1 VLGCRATLRVATA
14 RAAEPRTAPVLAA
27 TLRPPA
33 PAERPGR
40 TARSRRGIARAAPRT
55 SCSSSSRRG
64 ASRGAGII
72 GATKTNRSTAT
83 RSQTS
88 GAVTRP
94 TIWPPRRDQSGRR
107 SRSRRR
113 PRTRRAVVLAREIG
127 RHRVVASFAKLG
139 LHQMPVP
146 ADVTGAVDQDER
158 RHRHSETSRSDVR
171 MHRCE
176 RGTSLLLP
184 RPTARRDRA
193 LSSDDPFTTALRR

>member
-94 TIWPPRRDQSGRR
+94 NDLATTTR
-107 SRSRRR
+107 SVRSPIAFTTASAYSASRR
-113 PRTRRAVVLAREIG
+113 PRTGDRAPPRRGLVREARPPPDA
-127 RHRVVASFAKLG
+127 RTS
-139 LHQMPVP
+139 
-146 ADVTGAVDQDER
+146 R
-158 RHRHSETSRSDVR
+158 RHRRRGSGRTSPSTLGDESFRRAHASMR
-171 MHRCE
+171 
-176 RGTSLLLP
+176 
-184 RPTARRDRA
+184 ARNVFAPPSADG
-193 LSSDDPFTTALRR
+193 SS